1 MTKEW
6 FGYMIIKKIKAM
18 KRNSTH
24 FDSHREKL
32 AGEKLL
38 GRDVEPVLELC
49 TDACHEA
56 TLGTPITAFEY
67 RSNFRTCRGLC
78 CEIQVN

>member
-49 TDACHEA
+49 TDCM
-56 TLGTPITAFEY
+56 P
-67 RSNFRTCRGLC
+67 
-78 CEIQVN
+78 